1 MAQDE
6 ALVRTLVV
14 KARLVEAYVRFGGV
28 GLWWRK
34 EEEG

>member
-14 KARLVEAYVRFGGV
+14 RARFAEAYVGFGGV
-28 GLWWRK
+28 VLWWRK